1 MQRAELFPTV
11 AARASNTASDVRGG
25 MSTTHSYTA
34 QLAMS
39 SYELDF
45 FGRVRNLT
53 EQALQS
59 YLQSEDAQRTA
70 QGSLI
75 AEVAMAWL
83 TLSADRAQ
91 LTLQEE
97 TLKSQEE
104 SFRLVEESYKYG
116 AASQLDYEQARTT
129 VAAARAQIASYVRAV
144 AQDRNAL
151 ELLVGA
157 KVDEALLPETLVLD
171 STLPASMPDGVP
183 SEVLLNRPDIM
194 SAERGMISA
203 NANIGVARAA
213 FFPSISLTAAAGST
227 GGAMHLS
234 DLLPRARASGISR
247 RAFRFR
253 SSRAAPTS
261 LICVPRKRRSRL
273 PQQPTKSR
281 FKRLS
286 VKSRMHSPR
295 KVRLSVSLPPA
306 ATTQKLPD
314 APMSCLIPAI
324 STVRLHIRRCLMRSA
339 PKYRPISS

>member
-1 MQRAELFPTV
+1 MKKLLPILPLAAAMILSGCVNLAPDYERPAAPVADQWPMGESYKTSEMKRESLPEWQDFIRDERLHKVIELALANNRDLRISALNVEKARALYGVQRAELFPTV

-144 AQDRNAL
+144 AQARNAL

-171 STLPASMPDGVP
+171 STLPASMPEHNYQTP
-183 SEVLLNRPDIM
+183 TF
-194 SAERGMISA
+194 
-203 NANIGVARAA
+203 VAR
-213 FFPSISLTAAAGST
+213 
-227 GGAMHLS
+227 
-234 DLLPRARASGISR
+234 
-247 RAFRFR
+247 
-253 SSRAAPTS
+253 
-261 LICVPRKRRSRL
+261 C
-273 PQQPTKSR
+273 
-281 FKRLS
+281 
-286 VKSRMHSPR
+286 
-295 KVRLSVSLPPA
+295 
-306 ATTQKLPD
+306 
-314 APMSCLIPAI
+314 
-324 STVRLHIRRCLMRSA
+324 
-339 PKYRPISS
+339 

>member
-1 MQRAELFPTV
+1 MKKILPILPLAAAMILSGCVNLAPDYERPAAPVADQWPMGESYKTSEMKRESLPEWQDFIRDERLHKVIELALANNRDLRISALNVEKARALYGVQRAELFPTV

-34 QLAMS
+34 QLAMA

-116 AASQLDYEQARTT
+116 
-129 VAAARAQIASYVRAV
+129 
-144 AQDRNAL
+144 
-151 ELLVGA
+151 G
-157 KVDEALLPETLVLD
+157 K
-171 STLPASMPDGVP
+171 
-183 SEVLLNRPDIM
+183 
-194 SAERGMISA
+194 SA
-203 NANIGVARAA
+203 
-213 FFPSISLTAAAGST
+213 
-227 GGAMHLS
+227 
-234 DLLPRARASGISR
+234 
-247 RAFRFR
+247 
-253 SSRAAPTS
+253 
-261 LICVPRKRRSRL
+261 
-273 PQQPTKSR
+273 
-281 FKRLS
+281 
-286 VKSRMHSPR
+286 
-295 KVRLSVSLPPA
+295 
-306 ATTQKLPD
+306 
-314 APMSCLIPAI
+314 
-324 STVRLHIRRCLMRSA
+324 
-339 PKYRPISS
+339 